1 MGTIDNR
8 IMLGSYGGF
17 RQGHALEYGSAG
29 ATGHS
34 VTSGNNVDS
43 PGDRF
48 KTFGSLAPPVEPP
61 HYPALAV
68 FSW

>member
-17 RQGHALEYGSAG
+17 RQGHALWSTASAG

-43 PGDRF
+43 LGE
-48 KTFGSLAPPVEPP
+48 PV
-61 HYPALAV
+61 
-68 FSW
+68 

>member
-8 IMLGSYGGF
+8 IMVGSYGGF
-17 RQGHALEYGSAG
+17 RQVRALEYGSAG

-43 PGDRF
+43 PGE
-48 KTFGSLAPPVEPP
+48 PV
-61 HYPALAV
+61 
-68 FSW
+68 